1 MQPYLDVPTCSPF
14 PKQKQ
19 KLNSYM
25 EVKGRS
31 LHVNLHVNLH
41 RLEILILIKK
51 RKKIIQTVIIFFLS
65 KMSLD
70 MFRITS
76 QIS

>member
-31 LHVNLHVNLH
+31 LHVNLH
-41 RLEILILIKK
+41 RLKILILIKK